1 MDYNEF
7 LEQDAVKNLIAQN
20 NLETVYELLPE
31 TYRPE
36 FTNYLREKGVD
47 ALTYLE
53 SYIPK
58 RAFDTI
64 ATLPSTIHINDSV
77 THIMKEAFFN
87 NDWIETVVL
96 PKSLIEVA
104 QNAFAYCSNLHTFI
118 YPGTIEELRAVTF
131 KKFWF
136 NWGMPTVKCLDD
148 ICTISISGE
157 VKDKSFI

>member
-104 QNAFAYCSNLHTFI
+104 QNAFAYCSNLCTFI
-118 YPGTIEELRAVTF
+118 YPAL
-131 KKFWF
+131 
-136 NWGMPTVKCLDD
+136 
-148 ICTISISGE
+148 S
-157 VKDKSFI
+157 KSFVLLPLKSFGLIGVCQLLSA